1 MPRSRVDS
9 GWTVAQGAE
18 KIIKRAWSKRGT
30 VVAEDPFQGRTP
42 HNKYILKVY
51 IYRRIRIS
59 IYTHVGIDSQEDRYT
74 HIL

>member
-18 KIIKRAWSKRGT
+18 KIMAWAWSQRGT
-30 VVAEDPFQGRTP
+30 LFAEDPFQGRTP

-51 IYRRIRIS
+51 IYIRIRIY
-59 IYTHVGIDSQEDRYT
+59 IYVYTHVGIDRYT